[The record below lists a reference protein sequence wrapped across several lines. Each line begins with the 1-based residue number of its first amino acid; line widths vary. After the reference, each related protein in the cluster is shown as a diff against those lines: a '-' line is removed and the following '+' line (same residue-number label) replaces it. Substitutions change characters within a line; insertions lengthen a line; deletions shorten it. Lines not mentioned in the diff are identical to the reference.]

1 MAQVLRSVAAFRA
14 ACDQARVRGLGFVP
28 TMGALHEGHLA
39 LVTEAKRHA
48 PIVAASIF
56 VNPTQFGPNE
66 DLARYPRDLEADLAK
81 LDAVGADL
89 LFAPDVAEMYPAGE
103 QTRVHVPL
111 VAAPLCGRFRPGHF
125 EGVAT
130 VVIKLLAIVGPCTAV
145 FGRKDYQQLAVIRR
159 LVIDLRLPTTVIGVP
174 TVRDLD
180 GLAKS
185 SRNLYL
191 SPEQRARAL
200 AIPRS
205 LAQAQAAFAGG
216 ERNAAT
222 LARVARVQVEAAADN
237 VDYVEVVDADS
248 LSPLMDNEI
257 DDRALIAIACHVGQ
271 TRLIDNVVL
280 GEDAPVIVG

>member
-1 MAQVLRSVAAFRA
+1 
-14 ACDQARVRGLGFVP
+14 
-28 TMGALHEGHLA
+28 MGALHEGHLA

-66 DLARYPRDLEADLAK
+66 DFARYPRDLETDLAK
-81 LDAVGADL
+81 LDAAGAEL
-89 LFAPDVAEMYPAGE
+89 LFVPDVAEMYPAGE
-103 QTRVHVPL
+103 QTRVNVPL

-130 VVIKLLAIVGPCTAV
+130 VVTKLLAIAGPCTAV

-159 LVIDLRLPTTVIGVP
+159 LVLDLRLPVTVVGVP

-191 SPEQRARAL
+191 SLEQRARSL
-200 AIPRS
+200 AIPQA
-205 LAQAQAAFAGG
+205 LASAQSAFASG
-216 ERNAAT
+216 ERNAEA
-222 LARVARVQVEAAADN
+222 LAQMARCLVDAAADSI
-237 VDYVEVVDADS
+237 DYVEVVDADS
-248 LSPLMDNEI
+248 LGPVMDNKVDE
-257 DDRALIAIACHVGQ
+257 RALLAVACHVGQ

-280 GEDAPVIVG
+280 GDDAPVIVAA

>member
-66 DLARYPRDLEADLAK
+66 DFARYPRDLEADLAK

-103 QTRVHVPL
+103 QTRVNVPL

-130 VVIKLLAIVGPCTAV
+130 VVTKLLAIVGPCTAV

-191 SPEQRARAL
+191 SPVQRARAL

-205 LAQAQAAFAGG
+205 LAQAQAAFASG

-222 LARVARVQVEAAADN
+222 LARVARVQVEAAADD

-248 LSPLMDNEI
+248 LSPLMDNKI